1 MIGLVLAL
9 LQLFLLALLAR
20 IILSWFPS
28 TGGAL
33 DSVQRVLFRITE
45 PVLAPIRSILPPVRL
60 GGMGLDLSPI
70 VVFIL
75 LQLLIG
81 YLARV

>member
-1 MIGLVLAL
+1 VIGLVLAL

>member
-1 MIGLVLAL
+1 M
-9 LQLFLLALLAR
+9 FLLALLAR
-20 IILSWFPS
+20 IILSWFPA

-45 PVLAPIRSILPPVRL
+45 PVLAPVRAILPPVRL
-60 GGMGLDLSPI
+60 GGMALDLSPI

-81 YLARV
+81 FLAGL

>member
-81 YLARV
+81 YLARI

>member
-1 MIGLVLAL
+1 VIGLLLAL

-33 DSVQRVLFRITE
+33 DGVQRVLFRITE
-45 PVLAPIRSILPPVRL
+45 PVLAPVRAILPPVRL
-60 GGMGLDLSPI
+60 GAMALDLSPI

-81 YLARV
+81 YLARI

>member
-1 MIGLVLAL
+1 MIGLLLAL

-20 IILSWFPS
+20 IVLSWFPA

-33 DSVQRVLFRITE
+33 DGVQRFLFRITE
-45 PVLAPIRSILPPVRL
+45 PVLAPVRAVLPPVRL
-60 GGMGLDLSPI
+60 GAMALDLSPI
-70 VVFIL
+70 VVFIV

-81 YLARV
+81 YLARF